1 MSGLEVYFTINTVDD
16 QLPAWWKV
24 IEAGSCRSTSL
35 SVTVDVSAETECS
48 DPWLGQGSGFLVMYR
63 GEIPTIIAAA
73 PKEAQ
78 QTISA
83 GVTYAAFRLTINHA
97 RSNGP
102 AACEGC
108 EKPACISIDRMLLTT
123 ANKKDV
129 ELTEGLPGMGG
140 AANVAKWQ
148 GGTPGCGAGAAKPST
163 WSELKRRVKWSGG
176 LAARPRR
183 RRARRRPRATS
194 RRGPPRSGL
203 PEASGRPLS
212 PPGPRPSRLSA
223 RLTTNSIWP
232 FRLRRS

>member
-1 MSGLEVYFTINTVDD
+1 LKHPALASLLLLVALDAHAAGVGLRWNSCLGTSNRNFACDRSTGSEVLVGTFSSPATITMSGLEVYFTINTVDD

-148 GGTPGCGAGAAKPST
+148 GGTPECGAGAAKPST
-163 WSELKRRVKWSGG
+163 WSELKRRFK
-176 LAARPRR
+176 
-183 RRARRRPRATS
+183 
-194 RRGPPRSGL
+194 
-203 PEASGRPLS
+203 
-212 PPGPRPSRLSA
+212 
-223 RLTTNSIWP
+223 
-232 FRLRRS
+232 